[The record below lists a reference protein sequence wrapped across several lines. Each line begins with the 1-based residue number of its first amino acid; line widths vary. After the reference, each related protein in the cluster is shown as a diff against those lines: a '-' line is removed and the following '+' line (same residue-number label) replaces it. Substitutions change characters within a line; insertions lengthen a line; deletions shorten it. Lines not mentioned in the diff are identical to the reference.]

1 MVMIDPDGKVADAK
15 TLAGFKEKNKLDFSE
30 AKQFLIKRRYTN
42 TTQIFGKL
50 SRTIN
55 LFYNLDGK
63 VCRYYIVNY
72 KIKQK
77 DGIENAQFDAVPHGN
92 AKSNEAFIRTKPSVL
107 KAIKKYGKIMKPK
120 HVISEVEKDA
130 GGSFGADSQS
140 DVVRNRRQ
148 VCLSTLLSISVFIF

>member
-15 TLAGFKEKNKLDFSE
+15 TLAGFQEKNKLDFSE

-72 KIKQK
+72 KIKQE
-77 DGIENAQFDAVPHGN
+77 DGIEHAQFDAVPHGN
-92 AKSNEAFIRTKPSVL
+92 AKSNEAFIRT
-107 KAIKKYGKIMKPK
+107 KPK

-148 VCLSTLLSISVFIF
+148 LCLSTL